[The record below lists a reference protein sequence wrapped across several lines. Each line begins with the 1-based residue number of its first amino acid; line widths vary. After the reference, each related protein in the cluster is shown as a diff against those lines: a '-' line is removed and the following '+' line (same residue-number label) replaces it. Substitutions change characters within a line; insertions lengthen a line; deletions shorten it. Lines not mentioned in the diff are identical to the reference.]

1 MDLGFAILIMKKQ
14 QLGDTSALACRGT
27 NKMATTKRGKA
38 KIGRRKIEM
47 TDAMYKQVCALCAIQ
62 CTAEEIAS
70 VLDISV
76 DTLERRIYEREGIR
90 FADFFKIKRKAG
102 FASLRRM
109 QWEKAKSNDST
120 MLIWLGKQYLGQK
133 DVPDAPQ
140 DHDKPE
146 IYMRPARLAES
157 DEN

>member
-1 MDLGFAILIMKKQ
+1 
-14 QLGDTSALACRGT
+14 
-27 NKMATTKRGKA
+27 MAAKPKPKA
-38 KIGRRKIEM
+38 KTGRPKIEM
-47 TDAMYKQVCALCAIQ
+47 TDAMYKQICSLCAIQ

-76 DTLERRIYEREGIR
+76 DTLERRIYERDGIR
-90 FADFFKIKRKAG
+90 FAEFFKAKRKVG

-133 DVPDAPQ
+133 DVPDAQ
-140 DHDKPE
+140 IE
-146 IYMRPARLAES
+146 ANGIVELQPAKLAAT
-157 DEN
+157 DD

>member
-1 MDLGFAILIMKKQ
+1 
-14 QLGDTSALACRGT
+14 
-27 NKMATTKRGKA
+27 MAAKPKPKTKV
-38 KIGRRKIEM
+38 GRNKIEM
-47 TDAMYKQVCALCAIQ
+47 TEEMYKQVCSLCAIQ

-76 DTLERRIYEREGIR
+76 DTLERRIYERDGLR
-90 FADFFKIKRKAG
+90 FAEFFKIKRKAG

-109 QWEKAKSNDST
+109 QWKKAQSNDTT

-140 DHDKPE
+140 DHNKTE
-146 IYMRPARLAES
+146 ISMRPARLAES
-157 DEN
+157 DED